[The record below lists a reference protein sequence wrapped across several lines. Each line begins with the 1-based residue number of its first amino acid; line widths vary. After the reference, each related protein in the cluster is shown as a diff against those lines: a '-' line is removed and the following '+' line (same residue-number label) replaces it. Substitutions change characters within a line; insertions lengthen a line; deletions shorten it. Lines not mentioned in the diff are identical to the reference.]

1 MARAVGPHGDAYV
14 VRAGIV
20 VEAAETVWERLRGG
34 FEGKV
39 GSMAPSAHSVQK
51 PSRVKPVMA
60 IPFVEHV
67 TSLSPY
73 TFVLSVEPK
82 TPARANCSIE
92 RERREVFFPNSSEAA
107 FFPKITME
115 ESDRKEVTEQRLE
128 QPLPKPRT
136 DHSTQTRSL
145 RSRSRIDWA
154 VEAARRVRGELVVAG
169 LQVDGL
175 RGGAGAP
182 TDAGGERPT
191 C

>member
-92 RERREVFFPNSSEAA
+92 RERRGVLSKLVRSG
-107 FFPKITME
+107 
-115 ESDRKEVTEQRLE
+115 DRKNKNSHGGKTQNRELLDIEA
-128 QPLPKPRT
+128 RT
-136 DHSTQTRSL
+136 TR
-145 RSRSRIDWA
+145 
-154 VEAARRVRGELVVAG
+154 G
-169 LQVDGL
+169 
-175 RGGAGAP
+175 P
-182 TDAGGERPT
+182 HH
-191 C
+191 

>member
-1 MARAVGPHGDAYV
+1 MLLPPPQVWRLTPCALLCLALRSVVLAWLVMQFRTHAYFSLDAAPFTAVYLRFAAYPPC
-14 VRAGIV
+14 
-20 VEAAETVWERLRGG
+20 
-34 FEGKV
+34 FEIFTF
-39 GSMAPSAHSVQK
+39 HSVK
-51 PSRVKPVMA
+51 HTGIGAHFRVKLLEIWARIRHINETYLGAFQSKLWPV
-60 IPFVEHV
+60 P
-67 TSLSPY
+67 T
-73 TFVLSVEPK
+73 
-82 TPARANCSIE
+82 
-92 RERREVFFPNSSEAA
+92 
-107 FFPKITME
+107 
-115 ESDRKEVTEQRLE
+115 Q